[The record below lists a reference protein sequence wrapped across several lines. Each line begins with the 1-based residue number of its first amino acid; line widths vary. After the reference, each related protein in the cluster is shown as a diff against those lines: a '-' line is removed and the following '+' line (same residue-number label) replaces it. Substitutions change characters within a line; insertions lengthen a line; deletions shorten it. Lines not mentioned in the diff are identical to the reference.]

1 MNPVASANDA
11 AAAISREMPVEQ
23 RAPGADYSEFQPS
36 RAAKAVPMT
45 PKAAET
51 TEDPVAPAEDAATAI
66 SRDVPVE
73 QHTPVYSGPTTIPE
87 QKEPRKSRELLG
99 FQTDPVVLTPE
110 QVKAPPPPKNEEAA
124 RASRSSLGSE
134 GRGSNLEDRSLG
146 GGSIDVDS
154 LASRIRSSKQ
164 RLAALS
170 GGLEKTLRGEPP
182 GELSRFAETP
192 EKLSQFGG
200 TPGNLSE
207 FGGTPGKLFRSR
219 VEEQFGLNNELQFP
233 PRETTAPSTTMTG
246 ELPNSYENDEASTS
260 VQKLKHTS
268 NRVVKLVDANK
279 FLHVPDEN
287 TQKVMFTNAIWNR
300 LHKGHEFDGLL
311 AARSTSR
318 SGISTERVGL
328 LFEVW
333 CLSVLAR

>member
-1 MNPVASANDA
+1 MGDAQPFDAVPKSPGPSLPSPWFQYTEFRPSRAAKAVPMPPEAMMNPVASANDA

-154 LASRIRSSKQ
+154 LASRI
-164 RLAALS
+164 
-170 GGLEKTLRGEPP
+170 
-182 GELSRFAETP
+182 
-192 EKLSQFGG
+192 
-200 TPGNLSE
+200 
-207 FGGTPGKLFRSR
+207 
-219 VEEQFGLNNELQFP
+219 
-233 PRETTAPSTTMTG
+233 
-246 ELPNSYENDEASTS
+246 
-260 VQKLKHTS
+260 
-268 NRVVKLVDANK
+268 
-279 FLHVPDEN
+279 
-287 TQKVMFTNAIWNR
+287 
-300 LHKGHEFDGLL
+300 
-311 AARSTSR
+311 
-318 SGISTERVGL
+318 
-328 LFEVW
+328 
-333 CLSVLAR
+333 